1 MPISFFAHDSP
12 TQLPKQSCS
21 IDCPSPCLCRTQSSP
36 TELTANSSSTST
48 LNTPLKIAFLIGPLH
63 RLAPVTLTA
72 LNQPSLL
79 TARKQQQPTRQHK
92 HHVKRISFHQS
103 KRKHSERHYCNAP
116 KNASSTSSLVTI
128 QDWSR
133 PLRADSEGLV
143 PLPMSAQ
150 SS

>member
-21 IDCPSPCLCRTQSSP
+21 IDRPSPCLCRTQSSP

-48 LNTPLKIAFLIGPLH
+48 LKTPLKIAFLIGPLD

-72 LNQPSLL
+72 LYQPSLL

-92 HHVKRISFHQS
+92 HHVKRISFQQS
-103 KRKHSERHYCNAP
+103 KRKHSEPHYCNAQKMP
-116 KNASSTSSLVTI
+116 A
-128 QDWSR
+128 QH
-133 PLRADSEGLV
+133 
-143 PLPMSAQ
+143 Q
-150 SS
+150 SSCQFKTGRGPFKLTPKVLSPCR